1 MVTTPYGYR
10 IVHGEAV
17 IDTEEA
23 LNLRTF
29 FRLYLQGF
37 PIENAGKDAGIKMSL
52 TATGMMLSNRTY
64 LGDGFFPLIIDEETF
79 EAAQVEREK
88 RNRRP
93 TDLNSCIFFPVPKA
107 SRFRL
112 PITVSLAP
120 ERNAASLFS
129 AVYDSIESQN
139 PNYNPDC
146 FGTTMTASAPS
157 RRRLSAPPCVGAK
170 NSVARRSVSTR
181 FASSGKGRLMSWL
194 LSPASTCPTGICR

>member
-1 MVTTPYGYR
+1 MVMTPYGYR

-17 IDTEEA
+17 IDSEEA
-23 LNLRTF
+23 MNLRTF

-37 PIENAGKDAGIKMSL
+37 PIEDAGKDAGIKMSL
-52 TATGMMLSNRTY
+52 TAIGMMLSNRTY
-64 LGDGFFPLIIDEETF
+64 LGDGFYPRIIDEETF
-79 EAAQVEREK
+79 EAAQVERAK

-107 SRFRL
+107 SRFHL

-146 FGTTMTASAPS
+146 FGTTMTASD
-157 RRRLSAPPCVGAK
+157 
-170 NSVARRSVSTR
+170 ARRIQEMFNNLPCIAAR
-181 FASSGKGRLMSWL
+181 
-194 LSPASTCPTGICR
+194 